1 MVEAAIIF
9 PVVILTA
16 ITLLYLTISVY
27 MEAETV
33 SRFHI
38 EMRRAAGAYSGTWQD
53 YDKANDKEST
63 LGSQVFDENYLV
75 DLNDSYSF
83 MAGQMNITEKGYLIG
98 RYLEG
103 QVTTYSKG
111 KGIITIYKSKDHKSK
126 EGIINE
132 EVYVR
137 WIDGGKR
144 VLLPYL

>member
-1 MVEAAIIF
+1 
-9 PVVILTA
+9 
-16 ITLLYLTISVY
+16 
-27 MEAETV
+27 
-33 SRFHI
+33 
-38 EMRRAAGAYSGTWQD
+38 MRRAAGAYSGTWQD